1 MLPVEEESMIH
12 SSSVEGGTLP
22 HAGALH
28 EEAPGLVRSRRWE
41 GRAWPRA
48 FIVTSMKEWVSLGRK
63 LRQAQDDIV

>member
-22 HAGALH
+22 HAGPH

-48 FIVTSMKEWVSLGRK
+48 FIVTSMEGMGESG
-63 LRQAQDDIV
+63 